1 MQINKQDVVA
11 VVLGGPSS
19 EAEISR
25 VTGGAI
31 ANALREKGYNAK
43 EVELNPSN
51 LINEL
56 RDMNAKV
63 VFNAVHGMYGEDGR
77 LQSILEAAGIPYTGC
92 GVLASAVSMDKS
104 ATKRYL
110 QSAGI
115 PTAPCMII
123 NKRDAGDLQ
132 TLAEKIISEF
142 GLPVVIKAAT
152 QGSSIGVVI
161 PKTAQEVVPALE
173 EAFKYSENVL
183 AEKCIKGKELT
194 ISIMEENGEPKPLP
208 VIWIAPHS
216 GAYDFHSKYTK
227 GATDYHCPAPFDE
240 KTTAY
245 IQKIAVE
252 TYKLLG
258 LSGVARVDAMLG
270 DEDGVAYVLEAN
282 TVPGNQPGSEGC
294 CCCRHQLPGA
304 LRKNFTERKIKMFYK
319 EPKEV
324 QHGFIAD
331 YTRTTAQTQTP
342 EILAHGAPAGI
353 HGYTCCNLYICLALC
368 A

>member
-1 MQINKQDVVA
+1 MKKI
-11 VVLGGPSS
+11 LMIG
-19 EAEISR
+19 
-25 VTGGAI
+25 TGGTI
-31 ANALREKGYNAK
+31 ASEMTPEGLTP
-43 EVELNPSN
+43 ELNTHQLLAYLPRIAQLCHVDCIQLYS
-51 LINEL
+51 L
-56 RDMNAKV
+56 DST
-63 VFNAVHGMYGEDGR
+63 
-77 LQSILEAAGIPYTGC
+77 SIHPTHWLGTAQA
-92 GVLASAVSMDKS
+92 
-104 ATKRYL
+104 
-110 QSAGI
+110 
-115 PTAPCMII
+115 TAPCMII

-282 TVPGNQPGSEGC
+282 TVPGMTATSLVPKAAAAVGISFPELC
-294 CCCRHQLPGA
+294 
-304 LRKNFTERKIKMFYK
+304 EKILLSAK
-319 EPKEV
+319 
-324 QHGFIAD
+324 
-331 YTRTTAQTQTP
+331 
-342 EILAHGAPAGI
+342 
-353 HGYTCCNLYICLALC
+353 
-368 A
+368 

>member
-1 MQINKQDVVA
+1 MNKQDVVA

-31 ANALREKGYNAK
+31 AGALREKGYNAK
-43 EVELNPSN
+43 ELELDPAN
-51 LINEL
+51 LINDL
-56 RDMNAKV
+56 RAMDAKV

-77 LQSILEAAGIPYTGC
+77 LQSILEAAGMPYTGC

-123 NKRDAGDLQ
+123 NKQDAGDLNA
-132 TLAEKIISEF
+132 LADKIVAEF

-152 QGSSIGVVI
+152 QGSSIGVTI
-161 PKTAQEVVPALE
+161 PKTAEEVVPALE
-173 EAFKYSENVL
+173 DSFKYSQNVL
-183 AEKCIKGKELT
+183 AEKCIQGKELT
-194 ISIMEENGEPKPLP
+194 ISMMEEDGEPKALP

-240 KTTAY
+240 ATTAY
-245 IQKIAVE
+245 IQGVAKD

-258 LSGVARVDAMLG
+258 LSGVARVDAILG
-270 DEDGVAYVLEAN
+270 KDGVAYVLEAN
-282 TVPGNQPGSEGC
+282 TVPGMTATSLVPKAAAAVGISFPELC
-294 CCCRHQLPGA
+294 
-304 LRKNFTERKIKMFYK
+304 EKI
-319 EPKEV
+319 
-324 QHGFIAD
+324 
-331 YTRTTAQTQTP
+331 
-342 EILAHGAPAGI
+342 LLSAHK
-353 HGYTCCNLYICLALC
+353 
-368 A
+368 

>member
-1 MQINKQDVVA
+1 MNKQDVIA

-31 ANALREKGYNAK
+31 ASALREKGYNAK
-43 EVELNPSN
+43 ELELDPPN

-56 RDMNAKV
+56 RAMNAKV
-63 VFNAVHGMYGEDGR
+63 VFNAVHGKYGEDGR

-115 PTAPCMII
+115 PTAPGLII
-123 NKRDAGDLQ
+123 NKRDAGDLKA
-132 TLAEKIISEF
+132 LAQKIVAEF

-161 PKTAQEVVPALE
+161 PKAEAEVVPALE
-173 EAFKYSENVL
+173 EAFKYSRNVL
-183 AEKCIKGKELT
+183 AEKCIQGKELT
-194 ISIMEENGEPKPLP
+194 ISIMEEDGEPKALP
-208 VIWIAPHS
+208 IIWIAPHS

-227 GATDYHCPAPFDE
+227 GATDYHCPAPLDE
-240 KTTAY
+240 QTTAY
-245 IQKIAVE
+245 VQGIAVA

-258 LSGVARVDAMLG
+258 LSGVARVDTILG
-270 DEDGVAYVLEAN
+270 ADGVAYVLEAN
-282 TVPGNQPGSEGC
+282 TVPGMTATSLVPKAAAAVGISFPDLCE
-294 CCCRHQLPGA
+294 
-304 LRKNFTERKIKMFYK
+304 KILLSAK
-319 EPKEV
+319 
-324 QHGFIAD
+324 
-331 YTRTTAQTQTP
+331 
-342 EILAHGAPAGI
+342 
-353 HGYTCCNLYICLALC
+353 
-368 A
+368 